1 MNRLRSRAT
10 IPDSEDSQFSDT
22 SFQNPSGLRR
32 STRSSRSGPLRAG
45 GSSLSESRPQRVI
58 QDSETDEDDDPSNV
72 ATPEEWASGKPA
84 VVVPVKNTSPSDS
97 VGNQSTYSTPAT
109 SVGPTTDTDS
119 KAPRTDASQRAKK
132 LQSSALAKGPADIND
147 RAADS
152 STDDDVSDQPLAKRR
167 PTKQSAATSS
177 NAKAPARVNATQR
190 AKNLQSSTLGLAKRG
205 TKRHAAN
212 LTDDDA
218 SDAPLAKKRATKRSA
233 AKSTAPDTDALDAAL
248 ARSLQMEEYGQQ
260 PAKGPKQSASSMSD
274 SELDSDLDDLDS
286 VASGQGLRYLPS
298 LGYASTSSS
307 DFEDWQTD
315 AELASTRPAPRP
327 APRPTPRRPR
337 PAGRSTARRTSV
349 PESDHGSDEDLPPSW
364 EEQRKAKRADAD
376 RKKLEK
382 KHPVLSTMWDL
393 LKAQSVL
400 PAEAAKQPASITRKL
415 KPFQLEGLSWMIRQE
430 QTEYRGGLLGDE
442 MGMGKTIQAVSL
454 IMSDYPKPDPTLV
467 LVPPVAL
474 MQWVAEI
481 KAYTDGKLKV
491 LVYHNSDP
499 KIRKK
504 RALFAGRILSS
515 LTV

>member
-22 SFQNPSGLRR
+22 SFQDPSGLRR
-32 STRSSRSGPLRAG
+32 STRSSRSGPLRTG

-72 ATPEEWASGKPA
+72 ATPEEWAPGKPA
-84 VVVPVKNTSPSDS
+84 VVVSVKNTSPSDS

-132 LQSSALAKGPADIND
+132 LQSSALAKEPADINN

-205 TKRHAAN
+205 TKRTAAN

-274 SELDSDLDDLDS
+274 SMSDSESDSDLDDLES
-286 VASGQGLRYLPS
+286 VGSGQGLRLRYLPS
-298 LGYASTSSS
+298 LGYTSTSSS
-307 DFEDWQTD
+307 DFEED
-315 AELASTRPAPRP
+315 AELASTRP

-349 PESDHGSDEDLPPSW
+349 PESDQGSDEDLPPSW

-382 KHPVLSTMWDL
+382 KHPVLSTMWDV

-499 KIRKK
+499 KIKKK
-504 RALFAGRILSS
+504 RGLFAGRILSS

>member
-22 SFQNPSGLRR
+22 SFQDPSSLRR

-58 QDSETDEDDDPSNV
+58 EDSETDEDDDPSDVV
-72 ATPEEWASGKPA
+72 APEEWAPGKPA
-84 VVVPVKNTSPSDS
+84 VAVSVKNTSPSDS
-97 VGNQSTYSTPAT
+97 VGNQSTTYSTPAT

-132 LQSSALAKGPADIND
+132 LQSSALAKGSADKNN

-177 NAKAPARVNATQR
+177 NAKAPARVNASQR
-190 AKNLQSSTLGLAKRG
+190 AKNLQSSTLALAKRG
-205 TKRHAAN
+205 TKRTAAN

-233 AKSTAPDTDALDAAL
+233 AKLNAPDTDALDAAL

-260 PAKGPKQSASSMSD
+260 PAKGSKQPASSMSD
-274 SELDSDLDDLDS
+274 SELDSDLDDLES
-286 VASGQGLRYLPS
+286 VASGLRSPPS
-298 LGYASTSSS
+298 LGYSSVSSS
-307 DFEDWQTD
+307 DFEDYRTD
-315 AELASTRPAPRP
+315 AELASTVPASRPA
-327 APRPTPRRPR
+327 PRRPR

-349 PESDHGSDEDLPPSW
+349 PESADGSDEDLPPSW

-382 KHPVLSTMWDL
+382 KHPTLSTMWDL

-400 PAEAAKQPASITRKL
+400 PAEAAKQPTSITRKL

-481 KAYTDGKLKV
+481 KAYTDGKLKPGI
-491 LVYHNSDP
+491 HAS
-499 KIRKK
+499 K
-504 RALFAGRILSS
+504 AGKGLCSRGKYCQ
-515 LTV
+515 V

>member
-22 SFQNPSGLRR
+22 SFQDPSGLRR

-72 ATPEEWASGKPA
+72 ATPEEWAPGKPA
-84 VVVPVKNTSPSDS
+84 VVVSVKNTSPSDS
-97 VGNQSTYSTPAT
+97 VGNQSTTYSTPAT

-132 LQSSALAKGPADIND
+132 LQSSALAKGPVDKNN

-167 PTKQSAATSS
+167 PMKQSAATSS

-205 TKRHAAN
+205 TKRTAAN
-212 LTDDDA
+212 LTEDDA

-233 AKSTAPDTDALDAAL
+233 AKSTAPDTDVLDAAL

-260 PAKGPKQSASSMSD
+260 PAQGSTQSASSMSD
-274 SELDSDLDDLDS
+274 SESDSDLDDLES

-298 LGYASTSSS
+298 LGYSSGSSS
-307 DFEDWQTD
+307 DFEDSQMD
-315 AELASTRPAPRP
+315 AELAPTRP